1 MTQQECD
8 INLVLMGVDNFCVHN
23 SALIHALT
31 YILGPLLMPFLG
43 FFGPKDAF
51 LEIALGK
58 LDQHF
63 MQIRKHL

>member
-1 MTQQECD
+1 
-8 INLVLMGVDNFCVHN
+8 MGVDNFGVHK
-23 SALIHALT
+23 SALIHALAN
-31 YILGPLLMPFLG
+31 ILGPLLMPFLG

-63 MQIRKHL
+63 VQIRKHL